1 MLNPK
6 WRKFNLISGH
16 NIFLT
21 HHINLISHH
30 SMSFSPSAG
39 RKTALFRSLP
49 RSQGRGQRLS
59 DCVRSIEGLWLET
72 MSSVNHPMCFFVY
85 CHLFHRWNHDGVN
98 CIKAVGV
105 WEKKKKQ
112 TGSISFDGRLRLEV
126 NAALAVAHAR
136 ERLHYPWKRS
146 GLYLALMYVLY
157 SVCHHL
163 TLRRRC
169 LILFRSR

>member
-105 WEKKKKQ
+105 WEKKKTDWLNKFWWTFEAGGERCISRRSCTRTPSLPLKAQ
-112 TGSISFDGRLRLEV
+112 RAVFSINVRFIQCVSSLDT
-126 NAALAVAHAR
+126 AAPLPHPV
-136 ERLHYPWKRS
+136 
-146 GLYLALMYVLY
+146 
-157 SVCHHL
+157 
-163 TLRRRC
+163 
-169 LILFRSR
+169 